1 MIFEEPA
8 FETIATEY
16 GRLCQILGLKP
27 VVLDVF
33 RIIDGSSEATP
44 AGSMTRGRADAA
56 YGKGFVVIPVDG
68 LPIEVKAFPPR
79 DWRLFGDEWPSWR
92 VDVWHE
98 VVHQVQDQRFGML
111 RRDDGREGHA
121 NGWPEALAVV
131 AAAFDADASSL
142 EHLVRPSDL

>member
-79 DWRLFGDEWPSWR
+79 DWRRFGDEWPSWR

-98 VVHQVQDQRFGML
+98 VVHQVQEQQLGALDRG
-111 RRDDGREGHA
+111 DGTKGHSR
-121 NGWPEALAVV
+121 GWSEAV
-131 AAAFDADASSL
+131 AAVASKFHVKPEVL
-142 EHLVRPSDL
+142 TDVL